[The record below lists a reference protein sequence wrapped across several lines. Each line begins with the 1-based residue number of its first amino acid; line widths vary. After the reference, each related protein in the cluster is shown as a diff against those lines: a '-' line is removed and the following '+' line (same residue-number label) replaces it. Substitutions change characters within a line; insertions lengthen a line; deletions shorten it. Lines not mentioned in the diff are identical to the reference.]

1 MTPVIYTETITT
13 HFPAENF
20 NFGSEGAEQLVVH
33 RLQTAVDQENQV
45 PHSMTQCLN

>member
-33 RLQTAVDQENQV
+33 RLQTAVDQEK
-45 PHSMTQCLN
+45 SLTQ